1 MQNKGWVLQAGESL
15 RILCAADSEAVGI
28 AAHNLAVDI
37 MKVCGAKAVV
47 ELSEAKAAVESGKT
61 KAVVELCGAKSEVKA
76 CMPQT
81 DEEKSGNDV
90 DDTDEAKEGGGY
102 SIVIGEEALGHKE
115 AYAHRVKDGV
125 LYISGADRRGMIYGI
140 YELSRMMGVSPWYF
154 FADVPVKHKDSI
166 SLPEGYYF
174 SDYPSVE
181 YRGIFIN
188 DEEELEK
195 WVQLH
200 MGEET
205 IGVRTYEKIFEL
217 LLRLRANYIWPA
229 MHVNSFNLKREN
241 GELADRMGIVVG
253 TSHCDM
259 LMRSNNR
266 EWYPWLQK
274 KGYRDV
280 EYDYSIPGRNREVLN
295 EYWKESVE
303 QNKDFEV
310 GYTLGMRG
318 IHDSGFETRSLAG
331 LSGSE
336 LKQAKIDLL
345 QTVINAQEK
354 ILEDTLDKEPLKSF
368 VPYKE
373 VLELYDNGLEVPE
386 DLTLI
391 WTNDNYGYIRRCPG
405 EKEKKRRGGNGI
417 YYHNSYWAPPGASY
431 LFINSIPL
439 AHTRNELYKAWCEGI
454 RKVWVMN
461 VGAIK
466 PLEQEITFYLNFA
479 WEVGKKNTVTEDVD
493 KFLAQ
498 WINETFSGGHG
509 EKMAEILNDFSQLT
523 NVRKIELMDSDVFS
537 QTAYGDEAMVRI
549 NRYRELVRQA
559 DDIYEA
565 LPEEEKDAFFH
576 ICLMKIHAAYY
587 TNCMYYYADRS
598 NLCTKQGKNQAAH
611 VYTKLCHGYDDRRRQ
626 MLEYYNNVM
635 AGGKWSGIL
644 TPEDFPPPR
653 TAMLPACV
661 VPLVPIDEVENKL
674 IVTLWNDEKDI
685 IFNKDS
691 VKWIELGCAGEG
703 ELEYEITV
711 PEWIIIDAEQVVQ
724 EQSAEGAKTAK
735 TANTV
740 NTVNTAYTAKA
751 GADRGNIIGNSLGKT
766 FFGKVGAESRIMLKV
781 DAEAVD
787 YSIPVM
793 EGQIS
798 LQCKE
803 SGQSWDFRA
812 AVNTQAFKVG
822 TDSGCAV
829 EDGGI
834 VTIEAV
840 DAVEFAGYRTGN
852 FREEAAKYPEHKPE
866 AGSIE
871 CRKWKPEE
879 TVYTGWNI
887 IRRLGRDHGAV
898 VEACGSEG
906 KGLTYVILLTKAVKE
921 PMLELHRFPSLDS
934 TGRIRAELSVDGG
947 ERFIVESMSND
958 EWRGTWKT
966 NILNNVDKLTAAL
979 PPLAAGFHE
988 IKVYSVDKYFA
999 YSRIAVY
1006 TDERKENML
1015 GGAEGDCRL
1024 SCGYGCEA
1032 SGSPVGD
1039 KLYANIPLLRRPM
1052 LVAEPMPGDN
1062 TLPDT
1067 NIRIMQDL
1075 PEGCVHTTTPEK
1087 ILAKA
1092 SEFFA
1097 EENGTIRID
1106 MAAALAQTENA
1117 YTEGQWDYCV
1127 SESYDRTGLA
1137 MIIRRPGIVYDDEL
1151 PSLHYRI
1158 YCKGGRY
1165 NLWILTKNESYDLAE
1180 LSASVDGRVLSKE
1193 EINHGFRIGRYC
1205 GERVYRWINLWQ
1217 QELSEGI
1224 HEIAVY
1230 TKASGNR
1237 FDRIYMTTG
1246 DELPPTDVQWGKA

>member
-1 MQNKGWVLQAGESL
+1 MQEMGWVLQEGRKL
-15 RILCAADSEAVGI
+15 TILCATDSEAVRI
-28 AAHNLAVDI
+28 AAHNLAEDI
-37 MKVCGAKAVV
+37 MKVFDAQASV
-47 ELSEAKAAVESGKT
+47 EVCT
-61 KAVVELCGAKSEVKA
+61 
-76 CMPQT
+76 PQT
-81 DEEKSGNDV
+81 DVEKRGNSGNAAN
-90 DDTDEAKEGGGY
+90 EAEAGSRY
-102 SIVIGEEALGHKE
+102 SIVIRKEELGHKE
-115 AYAHRVKDGV
+115 AYAHRVADGV
-125 LYISGADRRGMIYGI
+125 LYISGEDRRGMIYGI

-154 FADVPVKHKDSI
+154 FADVPVKRKKMM

-205 IGVRTYEKIFEL
+205 IGIRTYEKIFEL

-266 EWYPWLQK
+266 EWYPWLEK
-274 KGYRDV
+274 KGYKDV
-280 EYDYSIPGRNREVLN
+280 EYDYSIPGRNREVLD

-318 IHDSGFETRSLAG
+318 IHDSGFETRSLEG
-331 LSGSE
+331 LTGE
-336 LKQAKIDLL
+336 DLRKAKIELL

-354 ILEDTLDKEPLKSF
+354 ILEDTLDEEPLKSF

-391 WTNDNYGYIRRCPG
+391 WTNDNYGYIRRYPG

-461 VGAIK
+461 VGSIK

-479 WEVGKKNTVTEDVD
+479 WEVGKENAVTDDVD
-493 KFLAQ
+493 KYLAK
-498 WINETFSGGHG
+498 WINETFSGNHG
-509 EKMAEILNDFSQLT
+509 DKMAEILNDFAQLT

-537 QTAYGDEAMVRI
+537 QTAYGDEATVRI

-565 LPEEEKDAFFH
+565 LPAEEKDAFFQL
-576 ICLMKIHAAYY
+576 CLMKIHAAYY

-598 NLCTKQGKNQAAH
+598 NLCTKLGRCQAAYT
-611 VYTKLCHGYDDRRRQ
+611 YTKLCRGYDDRRRQ
-626 MLEYYNNVM
+626 LLEYYNNVM

-653 TAMLPACV
+653 TAMQPACV
-661 VPLVPIDEVENKL
+661 VPLMPLSQVEKKL
-674 IVTLWNDEKDI
+674 IVTLWNDEKEI

-703 ELEYEITV
+703 EIEYEITV
-711 PEWIIIDAEQVVQ
+711 PDWLVFD
-724 EQSAEGAKTAK
+724 EGTH
-735 TANTV
+735 
-740 NTVNTAYTAKA
+740 
-751 GADRGNIIGNSLGKT
+751 GADNGSIAGNTLR
-766 FFGKVGAESRIMLKV
+766 GKVGGECRIMLRV
-781 DAEAVD
+781 RPDVVD
-787 YSIPVM
+787 YSVALM
-793 EGQIS
+793 EGHIC
-798 LQCKE
+798 LHCKE
-803 SGQSWDFRA
+803 SGQSETFRT
-812 AVNTQAFKVG
+812 AVNTRAFKVYR
-822 TDSGCAV
+822 DSDCAV

-834 VTIEAV
+834 VVLEAV
-840 DAVEFAGYRTGN
+840 DAIELA
-852 FREEAAKYPEHKPE
+852 REREWNQEKVTEGREHN
-866 AGSIE
+866 
-871 CRKWKPEE
+871 
-879 TVYTGWNI
+879 GWHI
-887 IRRLGRDHGAV
+887 IKRLGRDHGDV
-898 VEACGSEG
+898 VEAWDNEG
-906 KGLTYVILLTKAVKE
+906 MGLTYRFFLTKDVKE
-921 PMLELHRFPSLDS
+921 PLLELHRFPSLNS
-934 TGRIRAELSVDGG
+934 MGRIRVALSLDGG
-947 ERFIVESMSND
+947 ERFIAESMSND
-958 EWRGTWKT
+958 EWRGTWKI
-966 NILNNVDKLTAAL
+966 NVLNNVDKLTIAL

-988 IKVYSVDKYFA
+988 LKVYPVDKYFA
-999 YSRIAVY
+999 YSRIVVY
-1006 TDERKENML
+1006 TDERKDNML
-1015 GGAEGDCRL
+1015 AGAEGDCCLPGERD
-1024 SCGYGCEA
+1024 CEVM
-1032 SGSPVGD
+1032 GSQVGNQ
-1039 KLYANIPLLRRPM
+1039 LYAKVLLAPRPM
-1052 LVAEPMPGDN
+1052 LVAAPTSGDN

-1067 NIRIMQDL
+1067 NIRIIQEST
-1075 PEGCVHTTTPEK
+1075 EGCVHTTTPAK
-1087 ILAKA
+1087 ILKEA
-1092 SEFFA
+1092 SELFA
-1097 EENGTIRID
+1097 EKNGTICID

-1137 MIIRRPGIVYDDEL
+1137 MLIRRPGIVYDDNNM
-1151 PSLHYRI
+1151 PSMHYRI
-1158 YCKGGRY
+1158 SCSGGMY
-1165 NLWILTKNESYDLAE
+1165 SMWILTKNESYDLAE
-1180 LSASVDGRVLSKE
+1180 LSASVDGRLLSKE

-1224 HEIAVY
+1224 HEIVVY
-1230 TKASGNR
+1230 TRASGNR
-1237 FDRIYMTTG
+1237 FDRIYMTKG
-1246 DELPPTDVQWGKA
+1246 DELPPTDVQW

>member
-1 MQNKGWVLQAGESL
+1 MQKKGWVLEAGQNL
-15 RILCAADSEAVGI
+15 TILCATDSEAVGI

-47 ELSEAKAAVESGKT
+47 ELSEAK
-61 KAVVELCGAKSEVKA
+61 
-76 CMPQT
+76 
-81 DEEKSGNDV
+81 
-90 DDTDEAKEGGGY
+90 EGGRY

-140 YELSRMMGVSPWYF
+140 YELSCMMGVSPWYF
-154 FADVPVKHKDSI
+154 FADVPVKHKESV

-266 EWYPWLQK
+266 EWYPWLEK

-318 IHDSGFETRSLAG
+318 IHDSGFETRSFAG

-336 LKQAKIDLL
+336 LRQAKIDLL

-391 WTNDNYGYIRRCPG
+391 WTNDNYGYIRRYPG

-479 WEVGKKNTVTEDVD
+479 WEVGKQNAVTNDVD
-493 KFLAQ
+493 KFLAR
-498 WINETFSGGHG
+498 WINETFSGNHG

-537 QTAYGDEAMVRI
+537 QTAYGDEAAVRI

-559 DDIYEA
+559 DDIYEV
-565 LPEEEKDAFFH
+565 LPKEEKDAFFQM
-576 ICLMKIHAAYY
+576 CLMKIHAAYY

-611 VYTKLCHGYDDRRRQ
+611 AYTKLCHKYDDRRRQ
-626 MLEYYNNVM
+626 MLQYYNNVM

-674 IVTLWNDEKDI
+674 IVTLWNDEKEI

-691 VKWIELGCAGEG
+691 VKWIELGCAGKG
-703 ELEYEITV
+703 EMEYEITV
-711 PEWIIIDAEQVVQ
+711 PEWVIIDAEQVVQ
-724 EQSAEGAKTAK
+724 EQSAEGAKTVK
-735 TANTV
+735 TAN
-740 NTVNTAYTAKA
+740 A
-751 GADRGNIIGNSLGKT
+751 GADRGTIIGNSIGKT
-766 FFGKVGAESRIMLKV
+766 LPGKVEAECRIMLKV

-787 YSIPVM
+787 YSVPVM
-793 EGQIS
+793 EGRIS
-798 LQCKE
+798 LQCNE

-812 AVNTQAFKVG
+812 AVNTQSFKVG
-822 TDSGCAV
+822 MHSDCAV

-834 VTIEAV
+834 VVMEA
-840 DAVEFAGYRTGN
+840 DEAAELTGYRTGN
-852 FREEAAKYPEHKPE
+852 WKEEVTESRKHNS
-866 AGSIE
+866 GDRITE
-871 CRKWKPEE
+871 CRKWKAAEALH
-879 TVYTGWNI
+879 TGWHI
-887 IRRLGRDHGAV
+887 IKRLGRDHGDV

-906 KGLTYVILLTKAVKE
+906 KGLTYRFFLTKAVKE
-921 PMLELHRFPSLDS
+921 PLLELHRFPSLDS

-966 NILNNVDKLTAAL
+966 NILNNVDKLTAVL
-979 PPLAAGFHE
+979 PPLTAGFHE
-988 IKVYSVDKYFA
+988 LKVYPVDKYFA
-999 YSRIAVY
+999 YSRIVVY
-1006 TDERKENML
+1006 TNERKDNML
-1015 GGAEGDCRL
+1015 GQAEGDCRL
-1024 SCGYGCEA
+1024 PGGDGCEA
-1032 SGSPVGD
+1032 TGSLVGD
-1039 KLYANIPLLRRPM
+1039 ELYANIPLSRRPM

-1067 NIRIMQDL
+1067 NIRIMQGS
-1075 PEGCVHTTTPEK
+1075 PEDCVHTTTPAK
-1087 ILAKA
+1087 ILAEA
-1092 SEFFA
+1092 LEPFT

-1137 MIIRRPGIVYDDEL
+1137 MLIRRPGIVFEDKL

-1158 YCKGGRY
+1158 CCKGGRY
-1165 NLWILTKNESYDLAE
+1165 NLWLLTKNESYDLAE
-1180 LSASVDGRVLSKE
+1180 LSASVDGRVLSRE

-1217 QELSEGI
+1217 QELSEGM
-1224 HEIAVY
+1224 HEVAVY

-1237 FDRIYMTTG
+1237 LDRVYMTTG
-1246 DELPPTDVQWGKA
+1246 EELPPTDAQW